1 MSIFYMNFYKNFF
14 DRLFGIMCNVS
25 RRITNTECKPSAV
38 KSGRMLNQG
47 NRDCLI
53 RAYFRCNRRF
63 PPVAFAFK
71 NRDVIDREIFDKVQL
86 VHNLKRLCHYACGNI
101 PI

>member
-53 RAYFRCNRRF
+53 RTYFR
-63 PPVAFAFK
+63 
-71 NRDVIDREIFDKVQL
+71 
-86 VHNLKRLCHYACGNI
+86 
-101 PI
+101 